1 MTMDFEDTLLHIDHS
16 KHTESIGTPFE
27 LILQY
32 QFPLSIICLAITM
45 PSSAVNLLTLINVG
59 PLTTTFTAPESC
71 ATSDF
76 GLRGAAPSGLPAW
89 PWAVVGECRNET
101 GPSDNECLPLGEKR
115 DELWTW
121 LSDAAGPTPTAE
133 ARLPIFYNSPGYH
146 CPSGW
151 ETAGVAAALNGSASV
166 TGAFAPAFT
175 EFGEPEGA
183 MPPGNFLANQITS
196 ALEPRET
203 AIICCPS
210 DHTMNLQMDTCHTNF
225 PVSELAGSTGCVT
238 SSTPLASGSASV
250 TETYLT
256 TTTTMTWDYQG
267 TTTTQTYIFPIPDP
281 DQTYGEPSTAA
292 YTFGPEGPDEEYYPD
307 GPWVGVKGTP
317 AVILFNKGA
326 AETNNAAP
334 SSSTTGGST
343 DPVEE
348 SGASAVRSAGNWGA
362 AGGVMAVWTVAALAG
377 VGLVAAL

>member
-1 MTMDFEDTLLHIDHS
+1 
-16 KHTESIGTPFE
+16 
-27 LILQY
+27 
-32 QFPLSIICLAITM
+32 M
-45 PSSAVNLLTLINVG
+45 PSSVVNLLTLINVG

-76 GLRGAAPSGLPAW
+76 GLKGAAPSGLPAW

-101 GPSDNECLPLGEKR
+101 GPRDNECLPLGEKR
-115 DELWTW
+115 DELWTS
-121 LSDAAGPTPTAE
+121 LSSAAAEPTPTAE

-166 TGAFAPAFT
+166 TGAFAPAFH
-175 EFGEPEGA
+175 GVSVSRRAPCRRA
-183 MPPGNFLANQITS
+183 NFFANQITS
-196 ALEPRET
+196 ALEPRGDGYHLL
-203 AIICCPS
+203 P
-210 DHTMNLQMDTCHTNF
+210 
-225 PVSELAGSTGCVT
+225 
-238 SSTPLASGSASV
+238 
-250 TETYLT
+250 
-256 TTTTMTWDYQG
+256 QG
-267 TTTTQTYIFPIPDP
+267 TTTTQTFYFPIPDP

-317 AVILFNKGA
+317 AVILFNKGT
-326 AETNNAAP
+326 AETNSAAP

-348 SGASAVRSAGNWGA
+348 SGASAMRSAGIWGA